1 VTRKHLFSTLVL
13 SLVCAS
19 GIAQDAKPYTIPVTC
34 GSAHDRIA
42 PTPSDALKNS
52 LPPAK
57 ALEIEKEGRK
67 HSGFISMAE
76 PDNLGILHYTA
87 VQYATCSNKDHCYWR
102 DLQTQLDKASA
113 ELKRLIG
120 TKKSGEK
127 LAMVL
132 DIDETSLSN
141 YCEEAR
147 ESFGF
152 VGSVYNAY
160 LMSTDASI
168 PIPGTLALF
177 NQAQAAGVDVYF
189 ITGRNNDQT
198 ETTARNLRI
207 AGYDHWAGLTLRDDH
222 ERNLDTTLYKSN
234 ERAKIAQDHRIILNV
249 GDQWSDLNGPNAGEV
264 SVKLPNPFYFI
275 P

>member
-1 VTRKHLFSTLVL
+1 VTRKLPLLAVVL
-13 SLVCAS
+13 SLLSAGS
-19 GIAQDAKPYTIPVTC
+19 IAQNAVPYPIPVTC
-34 GSAHDRIA
+34 STAHDRPSPPSA
-42 PTPSDALKNS
+42 DGLKSSLPQSDAIRIVQDGKKQ
-52 LPPAK
+52 P
-57 ALEIEKEGRK
+57 
-67 HSGFISMAE
+67 GFLSMPE
-76 PDNLGILHYTA
+76 PENLGILHYGIA
-87 VQYATCSNKDHCYWR
+87 EYATCKDSARCYWR
-102 DLQTQLDKASA
+102 DLQTQLDKAST
-113 ELKRLIG
+113 ELKRLVG

-141 YCEEAR
+141 YCEQSR
-147 ESFGF
+147 EGFGF

-222 ERNLDTTLYKSN
+222 ERNMDTTLYKSN
-234 ERAKIAQDHRIILNV
+234 ERAKIALDHRIILSV
-249 GDQWSDLNGPNAGEV
+249 GDQWSDLNGPNAAEV

>member
-1 VTRKHLFSTLVL
+1 MIRKHLFSTFVL

-19 GIAQDAKPYTIPVTC
+19 GIAQDAKSYPIPVACST
-34 GSAHDRIA
+34 AHDRIN
-42 PTPSDALKNS
+42 PTPADANKSS
-52 LPPAK
+52 LLPAEAQQIVK
-57 ALEIEKEGRK
+57 DGRK
-67 HSGFISMAE
+67 HPGFLSMDE
-76 PDNLGILHYTA
+76 PENLGILHYAAT
-87 VQYATCSNKDHCYWR
+87 QYAKCTNSDHCYWR

-113 ELKRLIG
+113 ELKRLVA
-120 TKKSGEK
+120 TKKSNEK

-141 YCEEAR
+141 YCEQSR
-147 ESFGF
+147 ENFGF

-160 LMSTDASI
+160 LMSPDASI
-168 PIPGTLALF
+168 PIPGTLVLF
-177 NQAQAAGVDVYF
+177 NQAQAAGVDVFF
-189 ITGRNNDQT
+189 ITGRNDDQT

-207 AGYDHWAGLTLRDDH
+207 AGYDHWAGLTLRNDH

-234 ERAKIAQDHRIILNV
+234 ERAKIAQTHRIILNV

>member
-1 VTRKHLFSTLVL
+1 LKS
-13 SLVCAS
+13 SLP
-19 GIAQDAKPYTIPVTC
+19 Q
-34 GSAHDRIA
+34 
-42 PTPSDALKNS
+42 SDAIRIVQDGKKQ
-52 LPPAK
+52 P
-57 ALEIEKEGRK
+57 
-67 HSGFISMAE
+67 GFLSMPE
-76 PDNLGILHYTA
+76 PENLGILHYGIA
-87 VQYATCSNKDHCYWR
+87 EYATCKDSARCYWR
-102 DLQTQLDKASA
+102 DLQTQLDKAST
-113 ELKRLIG
+113 ELKRLVG

-141 YCEEAR
+141 YCEQSR
-147 ESFGF
+147 EGFGF

-234 ERAKIAQDHRIILNV
+234 ERAKIALDHRIILSV
-249 GDQWSDLNGPNAGEV
+249 GDQWSDLNGPNAAEV

>member
-1 VTRKHLFSTLVL
+1 VTRRYPLLAV
-13 SLVCAS
+13 AS
-19 GIAQDAKPYTIPVTC
+19 CLLATASIAQNPQPYAVPVTC
-34 GSAHDRIA
+34 STAHDRIS
-42 PTPSDALKNS
+42 PTPPDAVKNS
-52 LPPAK
+52 LPKAE

-67 HSGFISMAE
+67 HSGFLSMPE
-76 PDNLGILHYTA
+76 PENLGVEHYGISE
-87 VQYATCSNKDHCYWR
+87 YATCKDSAHCYWR

-113 ELKRLIG
+113 ELKRLVG
-120 TKKSGEK
+120 TRKPGEK

-141 YCEEAR
+141 YCEQSR
-147 ESFGF
+147 EGFGF

-177 NQAQAAGVDVYF
+177 NQARVADVDVYF

-198 ETTARNLRI
+198 KTTARNLRI
-207 AGYDHWAGLTLRDDH
+207 AGYDKWSGLTLRNDH
-222 ERNLDTTLYKSN
+222 ERNMDTTLYKSN

-249 GDQWSDLNGPNAGEV
+249 GDQWSDLNGPNGGEV